1 MLEIKPLF
9 GLPLDFPH
17 TNLDFLHTN
26 LVPSSTYKEV
36 DRFTNERHSTTM
48 KTIGLSRFA
57 RALLIRIGSC
67 RIYSIFQ
74 IKAGRFRKRYR
85 SCNRFA
91 GKIYLRDFQ
100 FIRNRFIVKMASL
113 TVKDIEGALNV
124 CVTVRDWGTL
134 TKSIQI
140 PQVMAPFACLRKR
153 LFTFYHHGYDY
164 ILFSAKTRIY
174 INKIH
179 SQTLASDRSAVKT
192 MASPAK
198 PGQARLAKVLA
209 GLARKAWSG
218 KAW

>member
-100 FIRNRFIVKMASL
+100 FIRNRFIVKMACL

-140 PQVMAPFACLRKR
+140 PQVMA
-153 LFTFYHHGYDY
+153 
-164 ILFSAKTRIY
+164 
-174 INKIH
+174 
-179 SQTLASDRSAVKT
+179 LASLARPGLPRSWPGLPGKRGLE
-192 MASPAK
+192 MPGK
-198 PGQARLAKVLA
+198 PGQGQGFEVSLAIEAWLFRPHRKIGRPFN
-209 GLARKAWSG
+209 GLPG
-218 KAW
+218 Q